1 MSKIK
6 LKIKKN
12 DLVQVICGNDK
23 GTQGRVLEVFLDRQR
38 IIVEGVAMVKK
49 HTKPNAKNTQGG
61 IISKESTIHVSNV
74 MLVDPKLN
82 IPTRV
87 GRMVGEDGKLVR
99 YAKKSKTT
107 IK

>member
-1 MSKIK
+1 MSKVK

-12 DLVQVICGNDK
+12 DLVQIISGDDK
-23 GTQGRVLEVFLDRQR
+23 GQKGRVLEVLVDKQR

-61 IISKESTIHVSNV
+61 IISKESSIHISNV
-74 MLVDPKLN
+74 MIIDPKLN
-82 IPTRV
+82 KPTRI
-87 GRMVGEDGKLVR
+87 GRMVDSNNKIVR
-99 YAKKSKTT
+99 YAKKSKEV